1 MLHLFKKT
9 YIQID
14 SLIDVKNDRLI
25 ISKDVGM
32 PDGSKVSIGEV
43 LHHVDDITKIVGKGK
58 EYENIFFLFKA
69 ISQKNTINDKP
80 FVIYVDKQTFLTI
93 MSTWFKA
100 IFANINTV
108 SSYKIIKAHF
118 DREKLVG
125 SLETKDFDA
134 FDTFQPSLQE
144 WESVFGKTTVS
155 ESQAKDIL
163 TEVDYNLSI
172 EFLLSSYVN
181 NKTQKEKLK
190 IAIQKLVK
198 RQIEQTIIEAKYTT
212 YRKLLRKGFATKLG
226 LKLNTFDNID
236 AYSVDPALKIVNDSS
251 FLKQIGTPKFGK
263 SSNIDLKS
271 ITDSDLDE
279 LDLFINKVYPELEYK
294 NYFQSYVKYVRKD
307 EMTDSDLDTFIL
319 NESDA
324 DEPFCSTIDL
334 ENINIYFID
343 FVLQNLQTPDNLKAY
358 LIR

>member
-25 ISKDVGM
+25 ISKNVGM

-58 EYENIFFLFKA
+58 KYENIFFLFKA
-69 ISQKNTINDKP
+69 ISQKNTTNDKP

-93 MSTWFKA
+93 ICAWFKV
-100 IFANINTV
+100 IFANINAAA
-108 SSYKIIKAHF
+108 SYKIIKAHF
-118 DREKLVG
+118 VREKLVG
-125 SLETKDFDA
+125 SLETKNFEA
-134 FDTFQPSLQE
+134 FDNFEPSLQE
-144 WESVFGKTTVS
+144 WESVFGKTIVTES
-155 ESQAKDIL
+155 EAKSIL
-163 TEVDYNLSI
+163 TEIDYNLSI

-198 RQIEQTIIEAKYTT
+198 RQIEQTIIEVKYVT
-212 YRKLLRKGFATKLG
+212 YRKILRKDFATKLG

-236 AYSVDPALKIVNDSS
+236 ACSIDPALKIINDSS

-271 ITDSDLDE
+271 ITDSDLVE
-279 LDLFINKVYPELEYK
+279 LDLFISKVMPDFEYK
-294 NYFQSYVKYVRKD
+294 EYFQSYVKYVRED
-307 EMTDSDLDTFIL
+307 VMTDSDLDTFIL

-324 DEPFCSTIDL
+324 AEPFCSTIDL

-343 FVLQNLQTPDNLKAY
+343 FVLQNLKTPDNLKAY